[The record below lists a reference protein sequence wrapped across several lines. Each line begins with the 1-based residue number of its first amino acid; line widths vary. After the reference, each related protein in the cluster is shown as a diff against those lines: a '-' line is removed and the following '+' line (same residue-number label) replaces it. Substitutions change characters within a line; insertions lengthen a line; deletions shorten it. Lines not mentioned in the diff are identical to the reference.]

1 MKCVEDNA
9 VCRQKGISQQIPSQL
24 ELAISSRHLL
34 NTWQI
39 LKKNGLHF
47 IIFYVKYVYD
57 CNTFVW
63 KQFQTLSQCMDVVDK
78 EDNFTYGNLA
88 CY

>member
-1 MKCVEDNA
+1 MRR
-9 VCRQKGISQQIPSQL
+9 RQRRLSTKRDFTANPLSTRACNIITSSVKY
-24 ELAISSRHLL
+24 LAD
-34 NTWQI
+34 

-63 KQFQTLSQCMDVVDK
+63 KQFQTLSQCMDVADK